1 MLLLKYPENSCN
13 VSLSRIEQN
22 LYRVTVGHVLLE
34 GYIVASYLV
43 FYLNIDWRVG
53 ADWFESLLLDHD
65 VCSNYGRALRIL
77 REDLAAETRDAGL
90 CLEIGHALHRQHRWK
105 ASQLNTLHAC
115 ATYDLLQIDPER
127 QSLTEGLF

>member
-1 MLLLKYPENSCN
+1 M
-13 VSLSRIEQN
+13 
-22 LYRVTVGHVLLE
+22 LLE

-77 REDLAAETRDAGL
+77 KKTLPRRLNTPV
-90 CLEIGHALHRQHRWK
+90 CLERGHSLHRQHRRK
-105 ASQLNTLHAC
+105 TSQIPYTIVLPM
-115 ATYDLLQIDPER
+115 TYIDLLQIDPER
-127 QSLTEGLF
+127 QSLTTGLF